1 MSRRKRPPKLSDTQR
16 RLRLERQLSLVHWL
30 SREFGYRD
38 NDAMLEHCKSG
49 DGRHG
54 GAGNVAHIL
63 RGQADINIPAD
74 KIVQYDGNISRHM
87 DRINRRRQTPI
98 TLKYFQQLAALGV
111 EHYLSCLCESRN
123 ALLARLNAFVKSAN
137 GHRLPA
143 EYFADYTA
151 DDLKKVAFWMA
162 TGSGKTLLLH
172 LNYLQFLHYFPDD
185 ADNILL
191 VTPNES
197 LSEQHLQEFAM
208 SGIAARRVEE
218 SADVLSSAN
227 PVQVVEIT
235 KLVEKR
241 RGKKG
246 VSIPLERFEGSNLL
260 FVDEGHRGAGGEA
273 FFKARDQLGAHGFT
287 FEYSATFGQAL
298 FAGGGD
304 QLTSQYGKSILFDY
318 SYRYFH
324 DDGFG
329 KDFSVSNLTGTV
341 EEERMDLLMTGN
353 LLSFYQQMVYF
364 EEQRDALRAYHLEK
378 PLLLMLGSTVTTT
391 QSDVMKLVGF
401 LQRFI
406 KNERGRTVADIK
418 TILAGKSGFADGM
431 GVDLFYDKF
440 RYIGGRRAKE
450 VYQDILRRVFHA
462 ETGGALYLRPLKRGK
477 DEIGLKIG
485 ENNPYFALIFVG
497 NAKKLCK
504 LTAAQHAVHESED
517 AISDSLFAGV
527 NAPGSPVNMLIGAKK
542 FMEGWNSWRVTGM
555 GLLNVGKSEGA
566 EIIQLFGRGVR
577 LRGRNLSLKRS
588 AALEGVLH
596 PDHLHLL
603 ETLNIFAV
611 RADFI
616 ASFRVYLEREGVD
629 NHEIAIDIRIEERF
643 LDKGLAIPKINAA
656 FDGTVAL
663 ADDDNISVTLDY
675 SERAQSLRSD
685 GDAVSATEQ
694 AQDQERKMNAEQ
706 LAYLNWND
714 LYLRLIEHKRR
725 QGRSNLLVRRGD
737 LRRILA
743 ERVKIKAP
751 DDYLKPKSFEDI
763 RRLGDI
769 ALAGLQKY
777 ADRLHHA
784 RQMRWQVAH
793 METATLK
800 SDHDNFIKRYTVL
813 IPREQKDLIEQIEK
827 AARNANWSR
836 GRPVP
841 DLPNIHFDRHLF
853 QPLLLKSNAK
863 HVSVTPAGLVESEEK
878 FVQCLID
885 YCRDNPE
892 KLEGLELFLL
902 RNLPHR
908 GVGFPAESGDNF
920 YPDFILWVKRG
931 REQRVVFV
939 EPHGLLQDPGPAANS
954 KVKLHKWLAEIS
966 QRLRED
972 ARGKR
977 ERGRDYE
984 LKQVEIDSFIVT
996 DTDREELRRRWGADP
1011 ADNQILFLDEDAE
1024 LVPKLLKWESPGRR

>member
-1 MSRRKRPPKLSDTQR
+1 MPRRKRPPKLSDTQR

-30 SREFGYRD
+30 CREFGYQD
-38 NDAMLEHCKSG
+38 NAAMLAHCKSG
-49 DGRHG
+49 DGQHG
-54 GAGNVAHIL
+54 GTGDVAHLL
-63 RGQADINIPAD
+63 RGQADLNIPAD
-74 KIVQYDGNISRHM
+74 KIVQYDGNIKRHM

-98 TLKYFQQLAALGV
+98 VLKYFQQLAALGV

-143 EYFADYTA
+143 EYFADYAA
-151 DDLKKVAFWMA
+151 DDLKKIAFWMA

-172 LNYLQFLHYFPDD
+172 LNYLQFLHYFPDA

-208 SGIAARRVEE
+208 SGIAARRMEE

-235 KLVEKR
+235 KLVENK

-246 VSIPLERFEGSNLL
+246 VSIPLERFEGGNLL
-260 FVDEGHRGAGGEA
+260 FVDEGHRGSGGEKW
-273 FFKARDQLGAHGFT
+273 FKARDQLGENGFT

-298 FAGGGD
+298 FAAGGD
-304 QLTSQYGKSILFDY
+304 KLTEQYGKNILFDY

-341 EEERMDLLMTGN
+341 EEARMDLLMTGN
-353 LLSFYQQMVYF
+353 LLSFYQQICYF
-364 EEQRDALRAYHLEK
+364 EERRDALRAYHLEK

-391 QSDVMKLVGF
+391 QSDVIKLVGF

-418 TILAGKSGFADGM
+418 TILAGKSGFADDM

-440 RYIGGRRAKE
+440 RYIGDRRAKE
-450 VYQDILRRVFHA
+450 VHQDILLRVLHA
-462 ETGGALYLRPLKRGK
+462 ETGGALYLRPLKRGRG
-477 DEIGLKIG
+477 EIGLKIG

-497 NAKKLCK
+497 NAKKLCA
-504 LTAAQHAVHESED
+504 LTAEKYPVHESED

-555 GLLNVGKSEGA
+555 GLLNVGKREGA

-577 LRGRNLSLKRS
+577 LRGHNLSLKRS
-588 AALEGVLH
+588 AALGGIAH
-596 PDHLHLL
+596 PEHLHLL

-616 ASFRVYLEREGVD
+616 ASFRLYLEREGVD
-629 NHEIAIDIRIEERF
+629 NHEIAIEVHIEDAF
-643 LDKGLAIPKINAA
+643 LKRKLAIPKINAA

-663 ADDDNISVTLDY
+663 ADDNNISVTLDY

-694 AQDQERKMNAEQ
+694 AQDQERKMGAEQ
-706 LAYLNWND
+706 LAYLNWHD

-725 QGRSNLLVRRGD
+725 QGWSNLLVRRGD

-777 ADRLHHA
+777 ADRLHHT
-784 RQMRWQVAH
+784 RQMHWQAAH
-793 METATLK
+793 MDIGTLK
-800 SDHDNFIKRYTVL
+800 SGHGNFIKHYTVL
-813 IPREQKDLIEQIEK
+813 VPREQKDLIERIEK
-827 AARNANWSR
+827 AARKANWAH
-836 GRPVP
+836 GMPVP
-841 DLPNIHFDRHLF
+841 DLPNIYFDRHLF
-853 QPLLLKSNAK
+853 QPLLLKGRSK
-863 HVSVTPAGLVESEEK
+863 HVTVVPAGLVKSEEN
-878 FVQCLID
+878 FVRCLID
-885 YCRDNPE
+885 YCRDNRQQLKE
-892 KLEGLELFLL
+892 MELFLL

-908 GVGFPAESGDNF
+908 GIGFPDESGGSF

-931 REQRVVFV
+931 KDQRVVFV
-939 EPHGLLQDPGPAANS
+939 EPHGLLQDPVPAENS
-954 KVKLHKWLAEIS
+954 KVKLHQWLADIS
-966 QRLRED
+966 AEWSRRYPQ
-972 ARGKR
+972 
-977 ERGRDYE
+977 
-984 LKQVEIDSFIVT
+984 QVEIDSFIVS
-996 DTDREELRRRWGADP
+996 DTHPDELRRRWGDKNDMAE
-1011 ADNQILFLDEDAE
+1011 NQILFMGQDENP
-1024 LVPKLLKWESPGRR
+1024 VPTLLKWKRSANKTRRKPR